1 MFKTFENLDEDKRQR
16 IIKSSIEE
24 FANKGYKNATVDNIV
39 SKAGISKGSIFQ
51 YFKNKKNLYLYI
63 CDYQINII
71 TKEVFEK
78 RNENETDFFELY
90 RNASHI
96 KYEILKVS
104 PYTFNFFKTMYTDES
119 EVAKNWLNNIMKNKA
134 QIVMDFM
141 GEYDRNKFRDDI
153 DIDMAV
159 KTVELTFD
167 GLSMKWIDKLKNEN
181 YEEDLKVLFDEVDN
195 YIDFYKKLYYKGV
208 E

>member
-1 MFKTFENLDEDKRQR
+1 MFKTFENLDEDKKRR
-16 IIKSSIEE
+16 VIKSSIEE
-24 FANKGYKNATVDNIV
+24 FANKGYKNATIDNIV

-104 PYTFNFFKTMYTDES
+104 PYTFKFFQTMYTDES
-119 EVAKNWLNNIMKNKA
+119 EVAKSCLNNIIKNKA

-167 GLSMKWIDKLKNEN
+167 GLSMKWIDKLKNES

-195 YIDFYKKLYYKGV
+195 YIDFYKKLYYKEV
-208 E
+208 